1 MAFEK
6 CRICCIFT
14 EINHMSRSFVFSAVL
29 ACLFFFSACSS
40 KSSKQDFV
48 KDEKLQKELQE
59 QFILVE
65 DGGTIELPSGR
76 FLFAKALSL
85 EGKKNVT
92 IKGKGVDKTILSFL
106 GQTEGAEGINITN
119 CDGIT
124 VEGFTIQDAKG
135 DNLKLKGC
143 KNVAIRNMNSTWT
156 TGADT
161 ANGNYGYY
169 PVECHNVLLED
180 CEVSYC
186 ADAGVYVGQSTNV
199 IVRRCYAH
207 HNVAG
212 IEIENCINSD
222 IYENKSENNSG
233 GILVFDLP
241 KLFQPNGRNAR
252 VYNNQIIANNFDNFG
267 KPGSIVATIPPGSGM
282 IIMATDSVDVF
293 NNNFTDNKT
302 VGCAIVS
309 YLTTGKPVNDSTYG
323 PYCHS
328 VYVHDNTFSR
338 KALLVPALN
347 TDFGKLA
354 MFACKGP
361 IDIVYDGASEKE
373 LRDATGMLPEGK
385 KICLRNNGDVRFVN
399 MNAWKAKDLIDVK
412 NTFDK
417 DISKF
422 DCSYTGING
431 NNTPLP
437 TANNP

>member
-1 MAFEK
+1 MQ
-6 CRICCIFT
+6 
-14 EINHMSRSFVFSAVL
+14 RSFIAGIAL
-29 ACLFFFSACSS
+29 ACLAFFSACQN
-40 KSSKQDFV
+40 KKAGQEFV
-48 KDEKLQKELQE
+48 KDEKFQKEIQE
-59 QFILVE
+59 KFILVE
-65 DGGTIELPSGR
+65 DGGTVELPEGR
-76 FLFAKALSL
+76 FLFSKALSL

-92 IKGKGVDKTILSFL
+92 IKGAGVGKTIFSFL

-124 VEGFTIQDAKG
+124 VEDFTIQDAKG
-135 DNLKLKGC
+135 DNLKLKNC
-143 KNVAIRNMNSTWT
+143 KDVVIRNMNSLWT

-169 PVECHNVLLED
+169 PVECQNVLLEN

-199 IVRRCYAH
+199 IVRNCYAH

-222 IYENKSENNSG
+222 VYKNKAENNSG

-252 VYNNQIIANNFDNFG
+252 VFDNDIISNNFDNFG
-267 KPGSIVATIPPGSGM
+267 KPGSIVATIPSGSGM
-282 IIMATDSVDVF
+282 IIMATDSVEIF
-293 NNNFTDNKT
+293 NNRITDNKT

-309 YLTTGKPVNDSTYG
+309 YLTTGKQINDSSYG

-328 VYVHDNTFSR
+328 IYIHDNIFSR
-338 KALLVPALN
+338 KAMLIPALN

-354 MFACKGP
+354 MAATKGP
-361 IDIVYDGASEKE
+361 ADIVYDGASEKE
-373 LRDATGMLPEGK
+373 LRDANGNLPEGK
-385 KICLRNNGDVRFVN
+385 KICIRNNGDIKFIN
-399 MNAWKAKDLIDVK
+399 MNLWKAKDLKDVL
-412 NTFDK
+412 NTYDK
-417 DISKF
+417 DMAKF

-431 NNTPLP
+431 NSTPIP
-437 TANNP
+437 